1 MTISR
6 PGHLAIQLLLIAI
19 VAASDLFAATRPNIV
34 FIFTD
39 DHAAH
44 ALSCYGS
51 KINKTRNSIA
61 WPRKAC
67 SSATVFAPI
76 RSAVPAG
83 P

>member
-6 PGHLAIQLLLIAI
+6 PGHLAVQLLLIAI
-19 VAASDLFAATRPNIV
+19 VAATDLFAATRPNIV

-44 ALSCYGS
+44 ALSVTDRRS
-51 KINKTRNSIA
+51 TRPRNLIA